1 MDWKHPL
8 TLECVLVQQE
18 YVKGDQKLQQ
28 VLVRNPLLD
37 LGLCFRLLKAPETV
51 GGHLLLI
58 CSGAH
63 LFYDDG
69 ETYALQQQQP
79 SAE

>member
-1 MDWKHPL
+1 MDWMHPL

-28 VLVRNPLLD
+28 GLVRNPLLD
-37 LGLCFRLLKAPETV
+37 LRLCARLLKAPEIV
-51 GGHLLLI
+51 GGYLLLI
-58 CSGAH
+58 FPGDY

-69 ETYALQQQQP
+69 VTYALQLQQP